1 MKVIQGP
8 AELDIK
14 EFTRS
19 LRANPGMSEAGMV
32 LVHNGFVRANDF
44 SGNTVEKIDVSVDE
58 EKLAAIL
65 KATAGMPGVIA
76 VDAWIV
82 EGTLHVGHD
91 IMLLGVAGNTR
102 GNVIPA
108 LSTALDAIKAG
119 VTSKIQYFSN

>member
-8 AELDIK
+8 AELDIN
-14 EFTRS
+14 EFTRN

-32 LVHNGFVRANDF
+32 LVHNGFVRANDL
-44 SGNTVEKIDVSVDE
+44 SGNTVEKIDVSVNED
-58 EKLAAIL
+58 KLAAIL
-65 KATAGMPGVIA
+65 KETAAMPGVIA

-82 EGTLHVGHD
+82 EGTLHVGDD

-108 LSTALDAIKAG
+108 LSSALDAIKAG
-119 VTSKIQYFSN
+119 VTSKVQYFAN